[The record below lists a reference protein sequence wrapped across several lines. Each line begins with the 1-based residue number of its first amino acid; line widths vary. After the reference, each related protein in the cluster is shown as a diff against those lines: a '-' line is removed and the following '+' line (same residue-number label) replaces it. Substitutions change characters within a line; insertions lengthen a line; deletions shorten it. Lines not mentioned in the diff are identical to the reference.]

1 MMKSMSHRE
10 YMAGYLFVLP
20 VILLLIGLV
29 GIPFVQGIH
38 YSFTDWKGG
47 STWNYVGLRNF
58 TELLQNDDFHTAL
71 KNNVLI
77 LLTIPLWVFVPLLL
91 AAAIHGK
98 VALSRFYKIVYFF
111 PTLFSPVIIGM
122 IFKYLLSDDGAIN
135 VFLRQI
141 GLKALATDWLAT
153 EHVSML
159 TIAFVFLWS
168 TFGTSVII
176 YLAGLANVNPESL
189 EAARIDGAGWLRI
202 FISVTLPA
210 IKPILELGFMLSLIG
225 AFKSVFVYIYVLTY
239 GGPANSTNTLDFL
252 IYRLAFRSGEMGLS
266 SAVGV
271 YMLLFALV
279 LLVLMKLVFFR
290 GERDE

>member
-1 MMKSMSHRE
+1 MNKSIGQRE
-10 YMAGYLFVLP
+10 YVAGYLFILP

-29 GIPFVQGIH
+29 GVPFVQGFH

-58 TELLQNDDFHTAL
+58 SELLHNDDFYVAL
-71 KNNVLI
+71 KNNVLVV
-77 LLTIPLWVFVPLLL
+77 LTIPLWVFVPLLL

-122 IFKYLLSDDGAIN
+122 IFKYLLNDDGAVN
-135 VFLRQI
+135 AFLRTI
-141 GLKALATDWLAT
+141 GLSDLAMDWLAS
-153 EHVSML
+153 EHISML
-159 TIAFVFLWS
+159 TIAFVFVWS

-176 YLAGLANVNPESL
+176 YLAGLSNVNPEMM

-202 FISVTLPA
+202 FTSVTLPA
-210 IKPILELGFMLSLIG
+210 IKPMIELGFTLSLIG
-225 AFKSVFVYIYVLTY
+225 SFKSVFVYIYVLTY

-252 IYRLAFRSGEMGLS
+252 IYRFAFRSGEMGLS
-266 SAVGV
+266 AAVGV
-271 YMLLFALV
+271 YMLLFAV
-279 LLVLMKLVFFR
+279 ALLIVMKLIFFR
-290 GERDE
+290 GQRDE